1 MAAGDARARMER
13 ESGIRNVRTG
23 TGTGAGGCA
32 GCGHRLAVNTLQ
44 NPDNWCRLNTM
55 FFSALC
61 IMLDIAWGGP
71 AKPGW

>member
-1 MAAGDARARMER
+1 MAVGDARARGER

-23 TGTGAGGCA
+23 AGHGQ
-32 GCGHRLAVNTLQ
+32 RLAVNTLQ
-44 NPDNWCRLNTM
+44 NPDNWCSLYTM

-71 AKPGW
+71 AKQSCHE